1 MAKKFQNRESAEAF
15 VDSLTLMGIREMLI
29 DMLVNQPEPIKPIP
43 ITEEQLALHFRIIGL
58 NENRGRPKG
67 STKKQEP
74 ELL

>member
-1 MAKKFQNRESAEAF
+1 MRKFQSRESVEAF
-15 VDSLTLMGIREMLI
+15 VDSLTLMGLRETLI
-29 DMLVNQPEPIKPIP
+29 DLLLNYPEPPKQIP
-43 ITEEQLALHFRIIGL
+43 ITQEAFEEHFRIIGL